1 MSKKNGSDASLLIG
15 LVLGLAIGAA
25 VAIILAEVSR
35 DNDLDPKKQLEP
47 AKTRL
52 EGAD

>member
-15 LVLGLAIGAA
+15 LVLGLTIGAA

-47 AKTRL
+47 TKTRL